1 MSWVVDPW
9 NWCERPALRGLFL
22 ASYEDYVEDRR
33 RIRYLETGLA
43 PHEVAGRFGVRDAT
57 LTPRSWRWELEDGET
72 LEDAALEGVSL
83 VSTTLGARVPLSEVW
98 QLIGKELTREGLAA
112 LGYLLPIDA
121 ATQANSHPLELAGAA
136 PSVLVD
142 AAEAARLIGIK
153 TPAFRQRVQRGQ
165 IPRSAI
171 VLTGR
176 RVQFIRS
183 KLPGV
188 AP

>member
-9 NWCERPALRGLFL
+9 NWYETPGLKGLFL
-22 ASYEDYVEDRR
+22 GSYEEFVEDRR
-33 RIRYLETGLA
+33 RVRYLEIGLA
-43 PHEVAGRFGVRDAT
+43 PHEVAGRLGVRDAT

-98 QLIGKELTREGLAA
+98 RVFGRELAREGLAA
-112 LGYLLPIDA
+112 LGYLLPVDA
-121 ATQANSHPLELAGAA
+121 TPANSQPVELAVAG

-142 AAEAARLIGIK
+142 AEEAARLIGI
-153 TPAFRQRVQRGQ
+153 TTAAFRQRKQRGQ

-171 VLTGR
+171 VRAGR
-176 RVQFIRS
+176 RVQFVRS

-188 AP
+188 QA